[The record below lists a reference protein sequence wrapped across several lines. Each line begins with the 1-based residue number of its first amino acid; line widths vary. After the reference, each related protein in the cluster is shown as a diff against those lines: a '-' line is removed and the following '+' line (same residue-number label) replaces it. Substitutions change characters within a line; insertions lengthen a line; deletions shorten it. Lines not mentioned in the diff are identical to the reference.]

1 MENEK
6 SSNVVLKRALSVV
19 RRPILG
25 PLLFGLLFE
34 GVPVGIFLYRADP
47 VQPGNGNLFA
57 YWFIS
62 ISVLVASTSA
72 ILSADSRPARML
84 WRSFLSILP
93 ACFLAPVLTFAFLL
107 RGSGFEFALP
117 HLAIIFAGITLFVAV
132 AGWLLAV
139 AFSFVRN
146 RRPRTAQAV

>member
-1 MENEK
+1 MENDK
-6 SSNVVLKRALSVV
+6 SSSVILKRALSFV

-25 PLLFGLLFE
+25 PLVFGLLVE
-34 GVPVGIFLYRADP
+34 GVPVGIFLYRAEA

-107 RGSGFEFALP
+107 RGSGFEFALQY
-117 HLAIIFAGITLFVAV
+117 LAIIFAGITLFVAV
-132 AGWLLAV
+132 VGWLLAL
-139 AFSFVRN
+139 AFRFLWN
-146 RRPRTAQAV
+146 RRTRIAQAV